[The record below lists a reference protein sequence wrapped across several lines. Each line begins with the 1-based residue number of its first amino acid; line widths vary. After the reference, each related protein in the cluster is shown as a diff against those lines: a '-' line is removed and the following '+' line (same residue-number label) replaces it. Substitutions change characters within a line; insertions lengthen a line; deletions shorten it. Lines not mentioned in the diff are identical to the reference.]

1 MAGSRRAL
9 LDMHA
14 CPSGSGGEK
23 KLSWTV
29 LEELDTHAHITTQ
42 HGQCTVDEHTHSH
55 RERERKRRSTTR
67 SLDQRAPRIRRDRKQ
82 HTCARSRRRQGQ
94 DRSGPRSVCSVVD
107 GCVVGVLTTVPPY
120 LGTERH
126 GRAGREDHRLAFLS
140 IKECAQSGR
149 DHH

>member
-29 LEELDTHAHITTQ
+29 LEELDTHAHTTTQ

-55 RERERKRRSTTR
+55 TEREKEKEHHSITGPACPQ
-67 SLDQRAPRIRRDRKQ
+67 DP
-82 HTCARSRRRQGQ
+82 SR
-94 DRSGPRSVCSVVD
+94 
-107 GCVVGVLTTVPPY
+107 
-120 LGTERH
+120 
-126 GRAGREDHRLAFLS
+126 
-140 IKECAQSGR
+140 
-149 DHH
+149 